1 MIRTMAAFAFCLLAA
16 PALADPMTLAKHYK
30 ATGTNPDGSQYSGD
44 AMVDVISDT
53 TFSIVWT
60 IAGAKY
66 KGFGMRQND
75 ALAATY
81 QIDGEPGLVIYKVD
95 GNGLNGSWA
104 IRGQNG
110 AGTERLTPAD

>member
-1 MIRTMAAFAFCLLAA
+1 MIRTIAAFVFCLLAV
-16 PALADPMTLAKHYK
+16 PALADTMTLAKHYK
-30 ATGTNPDGSQYSGD
+30 ATGTNPDGSKYSGD
-44 AMVDVISDT
+44 VAVDIISDT
-53 TFSIVWT
+53 TFSIVWM
-60 IAGAKY
+60 IAGTKY

-110 AGTERLTPAD
+110 SGTERLTPED